1 MLMKDDKK
9 QGSAIVQSDATAPQ
23 DELDYVVDEV
33 MAAIERKDRAALK
46 ESLKA
51 LVHICMDQYEATEE

>member
-9 QGSAIVQSDATAPQ
+9 QGSAVVAAPAQ
-23 DELDYVVDEV
+23 DETDYMVDEI

-51 LVHICMDQYEATEE
+51 MIQVCMDQYESEPAE